1 MGLECRTFDSSLNL
15 PAILSPLLS
24 GRADAG
30 RERKEDSSYKNLPGI
45 RFSLGSDL
53 PTWPV
58 AVLERSQLKEARLSL
73 ADGSG
78 HLGARTTRG
87 PSGQEGLG
95 GDLVTDSMSPSTGL
109 GWALWDALFLFFSLL
124 WVPIWS

>member
-1 MGLECRTFDSSLNL
+1 MGFDCRTFDSNLNL
-15 PAILSPLLS
+15 QAVLSPLLS
-24 GRADAG
+24 GRAGAG

-58 AVLERSQLKEARLSL
+58 AVPESSQLKEARLSL

-78 HLGARTTRG
+78 QLGAQTTRG
-87 PSGQEGLG
+87 PSGQEGLR
-95 GDLVTDSMSPSTGL
+95 GDLVTVSMSPSAGL
-109 GWALWDALFLFFSLL
+109 GWALWEALFLFCSLL